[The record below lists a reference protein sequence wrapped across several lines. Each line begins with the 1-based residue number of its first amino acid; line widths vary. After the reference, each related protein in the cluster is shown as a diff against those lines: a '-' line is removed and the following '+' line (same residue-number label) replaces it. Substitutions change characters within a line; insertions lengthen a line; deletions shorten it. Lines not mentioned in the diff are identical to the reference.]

1 MSDGVDRPFLVT
13 VISVLYIVLAVILLA
28 GGALILAG
36 GVMSDIEG
44 STLLGELGGGALLV
58 FGLIV
63 LVIGAGLYRGWKIM
77 WYLGVLFAII
87 GALSSL
93 ISIVGGSVPS
103 VVPLAITL
111 IIVWYL
117 FRKNVKSFFLD

>member
-13 VISVLYIVLAVILLA
+13 VISVLYMVLAVILLA

-77 WYLGVLFAII
+77 WYLGVLFAVI
-87 GALSSL
+87 GALFSL

>member
-44 STLLGELGGGALLV
+44 STLLGELGGGVLLV

-87 GALSSL
+87 GALFSL

>member
-93 ISIVGGSVPS
+93 ISIVSGSVPS

>member
-13 VISVLYIVLAVILLA
+13 VISVLYMVLAVILLA

-77 WYLGVLFAII
+77 WYLGVLFAVI
-87 GALSSL
+87 GALFSL

-111 IIVWYL
+111 IIIWYL

>member
-1 MSDGVDRPFLVT
+1 MPDGVDRPFLVT
-13 VISVLYIVLAVILLA
+13 VISVLYMVLAVILLA

-77 WYLGVLFAII
+77 WYLGVLFAVI
-87 GALSSL
+87 GALFSL

-111 IIVWYL
+111 IIIWYL